1 MTYKDTLKII
11 DTELLCSVAWIDNVI
26 MAIFNLLCDRKG
38 TELEKNYIVSF
49 LLGWWIPELHVCCF
63 T

>member
-26 MAIFNLLCDRKG
+26 MAIFNLLYDRKC

-49 LLGWWIPELHVCCF
+49 WLG
-63 T
+63 